1 MSAGRAVRLFLPPLL
16 LYFGLVE
23 VRGFGLAEVHDV
35 VAVVG
40 EAGGVAVGG
49 GVGGWD
55 NRQPG
60 MCIILF
66 FFSES

>member
-1 MSAGRAVRLFLPPLL
+1 M
-16 LYFGLVE
+16 E